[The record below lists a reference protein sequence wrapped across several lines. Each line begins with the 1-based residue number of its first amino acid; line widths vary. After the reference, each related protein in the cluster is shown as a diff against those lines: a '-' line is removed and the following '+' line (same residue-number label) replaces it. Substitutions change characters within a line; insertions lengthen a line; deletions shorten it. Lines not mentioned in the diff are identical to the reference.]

1 MKRRPFESRFP
12 LLSKE
17 LIEEAQ
23 RPRTYLFRVAY
34 AAVIFAVSLFFLY
47 GLVSRGGEVE
57 VASLA
62 RGNGVRLFNLVFWAQ
77 AAGIILLLPAMMAD
91 AITRERER
99 NCLDLLV
106 LTDLSPWDI
115 IFQKLL
121 SRCVPMATCL
131 TLSLPLLA
139 VSMAYGGVTADM
151 VWSGAYVLLLF
162 CLQVGAVSLYL
173 SADSSNA
180 SSALLTCY
188 VILPLHGLLLGG
200 VGLYLGGIATGM
212 TWEEVGVLSGA
223 ARIGL
228 LVPPLLL
235 VGGRAP
241 PLYQTL
247 YLTFPAVVSVYL
259 YLLAAHARLQRVA
272 FNNPREPVEASFK
285 LAEVPVRRAHRAG
298 GANSLPLAEPVAWR
312 ELSSELMA
320 QIKKV
325 FLVAVCL
332 NFPLLL
338 LISGIIEFSPEDG
351 VSGPTT
357 ALPYLVGALLL
368 LAAGTISLMAASTF
382 ARERAGQTLD
392 VLLTTPLP
400 TERIL
405 GEKLAAAKR
414 CALMASV
421 PLGIVFI
428 VEELIE
434 LARPRGPGAL
444 LYLACSG
451 LSLAV
456 YLPLAIA
463 LGAWIGLRV
472 RNRGR
477 AILAVLG
484 SLAAWVFA
492 VPEVVRMALELGG
505 QKSAAIH
512 GLYYL
517 YLLSPVTIVQLNET
531 KSWNDF
537 AGEPAWVIVTL
548 NFALYCCLL
557 LWLRRRIIRDA
568 DRLLGRIPEPKA
580 R

>member
-1 MKRRPFESRFP
+1 MKW
-12 LLSKE
+12 
-17 LIEEAQ
+17 EEA
-23 RPRTYLFRVAY
+23 
-34 AAVIFAVSLFFLY
+34 
-47 GLVSRGGEVE
+47 
-57 VASLA
+57 
-62 RGNGVRLFNLVFWAQ
+62 
-77 AAGIILLLPAMMAD
+77 
-91 AITRERER
+91 
-99 NCLDLLV
+99 
-106 LTDLSPWDI
+106 
-115 IFQKLL
+115 
-121 SRCVPMATCL
+121 
-131 TLSLPLLA
+131 
-139 VSMAYGGVTADM
+139 
-151 VWSGAYVLLLF
+151 
-162 CLQVGAVSLYL
+162 
-173 SADSSNA
+173 
-180 SSALLTCY
+180 
-188 VILPLHGLLLGG
+188 
-200 VGLYLGGIATGM
+200 
-212 TWEEVGVLSGA
+212 GVLAGA
-223 ARIGL
+223 SRIGL

-247 YLTFPAVVSVYL
+247 YLTFPAVVSAYL
-259 YLLAAHARLQRVA
+259 YLLAAHAMLLRVA

-285 LAEVPVRRAHRAG
+285 LAEVPVRRARRAG

-338 LISGIIEFSPEDG
+338 FIFGAISFPPEDG
-351 VSGPTT
+351 AGPTT
-357 ALPYLVGALLL
+357 ALPHLVGALLL
-368 LAAGTISLMAASTF
+368 LAAGTIALMAASTF

-405 GEKLAAAKR
+405 WEKLAAAQR
-414 CALMASV
+414 CALMAAV

-434 LARPRGPGAL
+434 LASPRGPGAL

-456 YLPLAIA
+456 YLPIAIA

-472 RNRGR
+472 RSRGR

-512 GLYYL
+512 GLNYL

-537 AGEPAWVIVTL
+537 AREPAWVIVAL
-548 NFALYCCLL
+548 NFALYGCLL

-568 DRLLGRIPEPKA
+568 DRLLGRIPEPTTRSSRTDRCPGSTAGPGPSPGTCA
-580 R
+580 RGPGPLRSGRGSRR